1 MTQIAQ
7 HVQGL
12 RFLLPAND
20 IPVGGLAGF
29 CLASNPMTVA
39 TYPQEFETG
48 FTQKAWN
55 TRSFLVLSMLER
67 RVPGRAHG

>member
-1 MTQIAQ
+1 MTLIAYTFE
-7 HVQGL
+7 GL
-12 RFLLPAND
+12 RFLLSAND

-29 CLASNPMTVA
+29 CLASTPMTVA
-39 TYPQEFETG
+39 TDQQEFEMG